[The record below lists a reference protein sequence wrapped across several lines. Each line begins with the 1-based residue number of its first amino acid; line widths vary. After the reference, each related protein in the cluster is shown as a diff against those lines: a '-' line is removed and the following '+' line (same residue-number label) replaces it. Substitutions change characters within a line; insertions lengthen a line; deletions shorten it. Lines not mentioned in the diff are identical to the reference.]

1 MKKGKFFLP
10 CCIFIA
16 LSLTAYGAERA
27 ADCPVVD
34 VKNNVFDASALAANS
49 RISIESGTAEYP
61 LVLDIYQ
68 PTKRGCVKT
77 EFARYSIEGSAP
89 TVESIFYMP
98 LRGRINVFSI
108 VAWDINNR
116 GDGAYGRLYQVYAY
130 HFDENGIMVENK
142 RVSEDES
149 MSGID
154 GYVEGRG
161 SKFLYKTASDVKKY
175 WRNKPK

>member
-1 MKKGKFFLP
+1 MFIRRLLVASAFL
-10 CCIFIA
+10 FVFT
-16 LSLTAYGAERA
+16 LSAYGAERA
-27 ADCPVVD
+27 TDCPVVD

-61 LVLDIYQ
+61 LVLNIYQ

-89 TVESIFYMP
+89 TVESIFFMP
-98 LRGRINVFSI
+98 LRGRINMFSI

-130 HFDENGIMVENK
+130 YFDENGLLVENK
-142 RVSEDES
+142 RVSEDDS

-154 GYVEGRG
+154 GHAEGRE
-161 SKFLYKTASDVKKY
+161 SKFRYKAASDVKKY
-175 WRNKPK
+175 WKNKMR